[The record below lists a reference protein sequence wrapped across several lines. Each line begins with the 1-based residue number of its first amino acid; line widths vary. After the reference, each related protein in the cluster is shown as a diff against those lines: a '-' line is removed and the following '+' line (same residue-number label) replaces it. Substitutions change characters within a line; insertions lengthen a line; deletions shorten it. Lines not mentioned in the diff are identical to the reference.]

1 MNLSDINLR
10 PRDIR
15 RAVEPDLY
23 RIEWDSGTHRTSEWV
38 TVSTETEFDISK
50 LDTWLLNERTT
61 FSSVLAELGKYFADE
76 SFYLV
81 SAQKKWLI
89 NYDCIGIVR
98 FATSRTTILL
108 SIKFE
113 VRHFLQMRMNIL
125 QWCSIPKSFMW
136 ARV

>member
-15 RAVEPDLY
+15 RVVEPDLY
-23 RIEWDSGTHRTSEWV
+23 RIEWDSGTNRTSEWV

-50 LDTWLLNERTT
+50 LDTWLLSKQIDLNESVVWVSRTWLVNERTT

-81 SAQKKWLI
+81 STQKKWLI

-98 FATSRTTILL
+98 FGY
-108 SIKFE
+108 FP
-113 VRHFLQMRMNIL
+113 HDNIT
-125 QWCSIPKSFMW
+125 
-136 ARV
+136 

>member
-15 RAVEPDLY
+15 RVVEPDLY
-23 RIEWDSGTHRTSEWV
+23 RIEWDSGTNRTSEWV

-50 LDTWLLNERTT
+50 LDTWLLSKQIDLNESVVWVSRTWLVNERTT

-98 FATSRTTILL
+98 FGY
-108 SIKFE
+108 FP
-113 VRHFLQMRMNIL
+113 HDNIT
-125 QWCSIPKSFMW
+125 
-136 ARV
+136 